1 VPKFPEPPPHAAL
14 VALRPAYHRLPVG
27 STLWRVYFRAGAYRA
42 VWSGFR
48 HFGPVPQARFD
59 HHLSPPR
66 LQDRGILYAA
76 ADGLTCLAEVF
87 QRSRTIDRRSGQ
99 PWLAAFALQ
108 QDVRLLDLTGLWPTA
123 AGASSALASGQR
135 PRARRWSQA
144 VYSAFPDIQG
154 LWYPSSMAGN
164 APAAALYE
172 RAVAAVPPQ
181 PLFHRPLADPALQAP
196 LGRIAGSLGY
206 VLI

>member
-1 VPKFPEPPPHAAL
+1 
-14 VALRPAYHRLPVG
+14 
-27 STLWRVYFRAGAYRA
+27 VYFRAGAHPA

-48 HFGPVPQARFD
+48 HYGPVPQARFD
-59 HHLSPPR
+59 HHLLPPR
-66 LQDRGILYAA
+66 LQDRGIQYAA

-108 QDVRLLDLTGLWPTA
+108 RDLSMLDLTGLWPTA

-135 PRARRWSQA
+135 PRARRWSQTI
-144 VYSAFPDIQG
+144 YSAFSDVQG

-172 RAVAAVPPQ
+172 RAVAALPQQ
-181 PLFHRPLADPALQAP
+181 PLFHRPLADPALLTP
-196 LGRIAGSLGY
+196 LRRIATALGY
-206 VLI
+206 VLL